1 MAIRIEIAK
10 MWNNKLKLRV
20 GDITGSTTLSNFTKE
35 DILREIGS
43 EIDGLPDN
51 KEIPKENNCLNCK
64 NSYRNSEKILSCRE
78 GHMTMVGKGRKCFE
92 RKKFVKAKKGVQ
104 K

>member
-10 MWNNKLKLRV
+10 MWNNKLEVRI
-20 GDITGSTTLSNFTKE
+20 GDLTGSTTLSNATKK
-35 DILREIGS
+35 DVLSTIGG
-43 EIDGLPDN
+43 EIDRLPDN

-64 NSYRNSEKILSCRE
+64 HSFRDEESWLRCKI
-78 GHMTMVGKGRKCFE
+78 GHTTMVSKGRKCFE
-92 RKKFVKAKKGVQ
+92 KKKIQEKK